1 LLGRLAA
8 GILGEKQGSRGP
20 RRPIVVNQSLR
31 LDAAYIERKRQQLMK
46 LRDELRSTTEIAET
60 DESNANRD
68 SNLQA
73 HEYEDDAQKLDTLER
88 EGNLVARDV
97 VRLAQ
102 VERALKKIEEGSYGV
117 SDVSGHPIP
126 KERLEAM
133 PEAINTLSEQKADE
147 GRD

>member
-1 LLGRLAA
+1 LT
-8 GILGEKQGSRGP
+8 
-20 RRPIVVNQSLR
+20 
-31 LDAAYIERKRQQLMK
+31 K
-46 LRDELRSTTEIAET
+46 LRAELRGTTEIAET
-60 DESNANRD
+60 DESNANRE

-73 HEYEDDAQKLDTLER
+73 REYEDDAQKLDTLEK

-97 VRLAQ
+97 GRLAQ

-133 PEAINTLSEQKADE
+133 PEATNTLSEQEADE
-147 GRD
+147 ARH

>member
-1 LLGRLAA
+1 
-8 GILGEKQGSRGP
+8 
-20 RRPIVVNQSLR
+20 VVNQSLT
-31 LDAAYIERKRQQLMK
+31 LDAAYIERKRQQLTK
-46 LRDELRSTTEIAET
+46 LRDELRTTTEIAET

-88 EGNLVARDV
+88 EGNLVARDL

-102 VERALKKIEEGSYGV
+102 VERALKKIAEGSYGV

-126 KERLEAM
+126 KKRLEAM
-133 PEAINTLSEQKADE
+133 PEAINTLSEQQAGE
-147 GRD
+147 GSD

>member
-1 LLGRLAA
+1 MNFAVPLKL
-8 GILGEKQGSRGP
+8 
-20 RRPIVVNQSLR
+20 RRPTKATHNV
-31 LDAAYIERKRQQLMK
+31 
-46 LRDELRSTTEIAET
+46 
-60 DESNANRD
+60 

-97 VRLAQ
+97 GRLAQ

-117 SDVSGHPIP
+117 SDVSDHPIP

-133 PEAINTLSEQKADE
+133 PEATNTLSEQEAGE
-147 GRD
+147 GSHRRDS